1 MAPKEE
7 ISSEVKKRG
16 ISKRKITLILKK
28 LKELHLH
35 SNLTATS
42 CRKQLALVES
52 EIIVVKVTDE
62 TINKIMLDNGYLDD
76 ECDAELDSQ
85 ADYHLNLSL
94 ELDEFEDY
102 LVVKREDLTATNKL
116 VDLLSK
122 LEATEGKLPPLQC
135 GTFSSTEKDKFA
147 FSNFLIQ
154 FENVIGHKKSLADSA
169 KLSYL
174 ISYLK
179 GYALKLVN
187 HLAVCDENYS
197 IALKL
202 LQNEFL
208 DVDYAV
214 DETYRNLLQARL
226 TFKDDPEFSNVKEY
240 INEVRSY
247 LFELKHYGVDL
258 LEEKTAGNSFV
269 SHIIFNKL
277 PFIFMKELSSRVQK
291 AYPTLQDIFDNYI
304 DIVKLLKLVKPVKK
318 EASKK
323 SKKSKSLE
331 SNIAL
336 QNFSTNGVTPKS
348 NSKTKA
354 SNFQFIP
361 CKLCGET
368 EHGVGWCK
376 TYPTLE
382 DKIKRLQDL
391 SLCIHCAGSHN
402 SHECLGRNG
411 KLRQECK
418 FCKSRN
424 HISPLCPQN
433 EGPSSRSNLCLGHQ
447 RTDPFYLL
455 PTMTMNLVHD
465 KV

>member
-1 MAPKEE
+1 M
-7 ISSEVKKRG
+7 
-16 ISKRKITLILKK
+16 T
-28 LKELHLH
+28 
-35 SNLTATS
+35 
-42 CRKQLALVES
+42 
-52 EIIVVKVTDE
+52 
-62 TINKIMLDNGYLDD
+62 
-76 ECDAELDSQ
+76 DAELDSQ
-85 ADYHLNLSL
+85 ADYLNLSL

-135 GTFSSTEKDKFA
+135 GTEKDKFA

-174 ISYLK
+174 INYLK

-202 LQNEFL
+202 LKDEFL
-208 DVDYAV
+208 DVDYV
-214 DETYRNLLQARL
+214 VGETYRNLLQARL
-226 TFKDDPEFSNVKEY
+226 PFKDDPEFRNVKEY

-277 PFIFMKELSSRVQK
+277 PFIFKKELSSRVQK

-304 DIVKLLKLVKPVKK
+304 DIVKPVKK

-323 SKKSKSLE
+323 SEKSKSLE
-331 SNIAL
+331 SNKAL
-336 QNFSTNGVTPKS
+336 QNFSTNGATPKS
-348 NSKTKA
+348 N
-354 SNFQFIP
+354 
-361 CKLCGET
+361 
-368 EHGVGWCK
+368 
-376 TYPTLE
+376 
-382 DKIKRLQDL
+382 
-391 SLCIHCAGSHN
+391 
-402 SHECLGRNG
+402 
-411 KLRQECK
+411 
-418 FCKSRN
+418 
-424 HISPLCPQN
+424 
-433 EGPSSRSNLCLGHQ
+433 
-447 RTDPFYLL
+447 
-455 PTMTMNLVHD
+455 
-465 KV
+465 